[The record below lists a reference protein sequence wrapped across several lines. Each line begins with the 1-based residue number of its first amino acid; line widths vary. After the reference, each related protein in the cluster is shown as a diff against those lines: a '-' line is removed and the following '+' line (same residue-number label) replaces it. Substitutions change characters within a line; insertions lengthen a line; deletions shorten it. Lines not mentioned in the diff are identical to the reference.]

1 MTEVMKPRNQESFNS
16 YIYETLY
23 EYSKETDPHVEMEL
37 HQVKDVPQCVCISLK
52 GYVDSYNSNYYYKQ
66 CQKLLN
72 SCLIR
77 IVFDMKDLTYISSE
91 AVARTVLFLKEL
103 KKVGGDIII
112 ANFQEKVKHIFDLL
126 GLLGFFP
133 YEDSVE
139 NAISLYKCSL

>member
-1 MTEVMKPRNQESFNS
+1 M
-16 YIYETLY
+16 
-23 EYSKETDPHVEMEL
+23 
-37 HQVKDVPQCVCISLK
+37 
-52 GYVDSYNSNYYYKQ
+52 
-66 CQKLLN
+66 
-72 SCLIR
+72 
-77 IVFDMKDLTYISSE
+77 SSE